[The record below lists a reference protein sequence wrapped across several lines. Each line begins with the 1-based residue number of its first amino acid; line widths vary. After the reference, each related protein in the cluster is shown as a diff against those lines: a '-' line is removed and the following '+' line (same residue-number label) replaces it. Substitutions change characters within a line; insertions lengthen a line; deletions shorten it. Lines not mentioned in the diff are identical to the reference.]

1 MVVARSYSATEVGLA
16 SALLSAMGLLSLF
29 SMLGLNIGLIRFL
42 PHERDKTGMVN
53 SCLTITGAGSVVL
66 AMIFIVG
73 IPLWSP
79 ALLFLR
85 ENMGFILAF
94 ILFTVATS
102 LGAIQSQAFIALR
115 SAQFSFIQRIITS
128 VLRFPI
134 VLVLISLGALGIFS
148 SWGIAGWIGIIVGS
162 FLLIRVCPRYRP
174 IPTIKRRVVN
184 EMTHFSLG
192 NYVAE
197 TASMLPDYLLPLI
210 ILNILGAEPN
220 AYFYIAYAITAP
232 LHMIPRSIVTS
243 LFAEGSNEPDK
254 LRGNT
259 IRAVKLIFILLIPA
273 IAVVF
278 LFGDKILL
286 LFGKEYSENA
296 VNVLRLL
303 SLSVIPFALN
313 DLYVSVKR
321 VELKVKPVIYAYSS
335 IAILILVISYMLM
348 SRLSLT
354 GVAIGFLAGQSIVAL
369 ILSLMVIKQIK
380 GRFATNK

>member
-1 MVVARSYSATEVGLA
+1 MVVARSYSASEVGLA
-16 SALLSAMGLLSLF
+16 SALISAIGLLSLF

-42 PHERDKTGMVN
+42 PRERDKTGMVN
-53 SCLTITGAGSVVL
+53 SCLTITGAGSIVL

-115 SAQFSFIQRIITS
+115 SAQFSFIQRITAS

-134 VLVLISLGALGIFS
+134 VLVLISLGAFGIFS
-148 SWGIAGWIGIIVGS
+148 SWGIAVWIALIVGS

-174 IPTIKRRVVN
+174 IPTIKRQVVN
-184 EMTHFSLG
+184 KMTHFSLG

-197 TASMLPDYLLPLI
+197 TARMSPNYLLPL
-210 ILNILGAEPN
+210 LVVNILGAELN
-220 AYFYIAYAITAP
+220 AYFYIALSIFSLLTMISYSIT
-232 LHMIPRSIVTS
+232 TS

-259 IRAVKLIFILLIPA
+259 VRAIKLTFLLIIPA
-273 IAVVF
+273 IIVVF
-278 LFGDKILL
+278 LLGDKILL
-286 LFGKEYSENA
+286 LFGREYSENA
-296 VNVLRLL
+296 FNMLRLL
-303 SLSVIPFALN
+303 SLSAIPLALN
-313 DLYVSVKR
+313 NLYVAVKR
-321 VELKVKPVIYAYSS
+321 VELKVKPVIYTYSS
-335 IAILILVISYMLM
+335 VAILILVISYMLM
-348 SRLSLT
+348 SRLSLV
-354 GVAIGFLAGQSIVAL
+354 GVAIGFLLGQGIVAL
-369 ILSLMVIKQIK
+369 VISLMLIKRIK
-380 GRFATNK
+380 G